1 MPTPSAPQ
9 LETLL
14 ETLCVKLGFCLAG
27 DKYDRLVD
35 DPPTDPV
42 AYAEAVISAD
52 GVDPQTL
59 RGDVYAQVLE
69 DVERA
74 SQPQGTSDD
83 LGRSLHVAPSG
94 RFGSIVLKNS

>member
-9 LETLL
+9 LENLL

-35 DPPTDPV
+35 EPSTDPV

-69 DVERA
+69 EVERA
-74 SQPQGTSDD
+74 FAAAGT
-83 LGRSLHVAPSG
+83 LR
-94 RFGSIVLKNS
+94 